1 MESIESTT
9 ALKFDSNN
17 YTVTSNKV
25 FWSYYSSVSCNLH
38 PAAWNVAPLRQGHP
52 HYMNNTAVVLT
63 KLNHSTIESSELLS
77 LLSQAI

>member
-1 MESIESTT
+1 MFGSKTKTVERSQSQINDIERRLGIMESIESTT

-38 PAAWNVAPLRQGHP
+38 PAA
-52 HYMNNTAVVLT
+52 
-63 KLNHSTIESSELLS
+63 
-77 LLSQAI
+77 